1 MVRVMR
7 NRVFVFLSLG
17 AAVACSVSGGA
28 QLNVKNSGSQG
39 NFVRDVDPDDLDKGG
54 PATGVPNLRYQKE
67 VCQGL
72 DLRPSYSHLSADNF
86 LEQLKTA
93 NLEYTV
99 EQARTDLI
107 YVDVKTGEK
116 SSRFRVATL
125 SSAVEAGRH
134 LHEAILQHGPGSW
147 GIQRSN
153 LAVLGP
159 IGSEDDVVSFAATT
173 KLCCWGTLMVAG
185 RDDAFV
191 VPGGYLQP

>member
-1 MVRVMR
+1 MR
-7 NRVFVFLSLG
+7 NWVIGYLFVG
-17 AAVACSVSGGA
+17 AAVACSVSGGT
-28 QLNVKNSGSQG
+28 QLNVKNSGNHG
-39 NFVRDVDPDDLDKGG
+39 TLVRDVDPDDLDKGG
-54 PATGVPNLRYQKE
+54 TATGVPNLRYQKA

-99 EQARTDLI
+99 EQARADLI

-116 SSRFRVATL
+116 TSRFRVATL
-125 SSAVEAGRH
+125 PSAVEAGRH
-134 LHEAILQHGPGSW
+134 LHEAILQHGPGAW

-159 IGSEDDVVSFAATT
+159 IGAEDEVVEFAATT

-191 VPGGYLQP
+191 VPGGYLAP